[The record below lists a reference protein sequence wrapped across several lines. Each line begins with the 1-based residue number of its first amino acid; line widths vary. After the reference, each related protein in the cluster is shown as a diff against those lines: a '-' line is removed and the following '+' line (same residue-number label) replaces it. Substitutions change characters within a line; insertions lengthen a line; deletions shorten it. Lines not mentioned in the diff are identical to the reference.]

1 MRLFGLI
8 FKQYVASPQF
18 ALICN
23 LGAPQGKRPIFFFL
37 TEAASDFLSLEST
50 RDNDNLYWCSE
61 LRF

>member
-8 FKQYVASPQF
+8 FKEYVASPQF

-50 RDNDNLYWCSE
+50 RDNDNLY
-61 LRF
+61 